1 MYSGRAGAFGERGSN
16 FIVQNCDFYLS
27 IGTRLPYMVTGY
39 NAKKFASRAKFKA
52 MVDIDESEL
61 NKKDLKLNMKI
72 KCDAKYLLEA
82 LYKNIKNYKFEKN
95 WIRYCKNKGI
105 NIQF

>member
-1 MYSGRAGAFGERGSN
+1 
-16 FIVQNCDFYLS
+16 
-27 IGTRLPYMVTGY
+27 
-39 NAKKFASRAKFKA
+39 

-82 LYKNIKNYKFEKN
+82 LYKNIKNYKFEKTGL
-95 WIRYCKNKGI
+95 GI
-105 NIQF
+105 VKI